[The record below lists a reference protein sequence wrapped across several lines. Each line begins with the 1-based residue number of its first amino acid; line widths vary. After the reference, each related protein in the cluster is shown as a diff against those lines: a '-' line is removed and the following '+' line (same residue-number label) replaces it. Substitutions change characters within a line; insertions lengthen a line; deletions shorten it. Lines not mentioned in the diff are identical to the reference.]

1 MGDQAMQWRKT
12 EFGCAGERDGAAPA
26 ELLVAVLLDADMPGA
41 LVRDAVAA
49 WAPSLPT
56 ARFLLFNRCPPAGL
70 IEAVLLD
77 ALASAD
83 LPPSRLLLVGL
94 RGTAT
99 VGLSVVLGAVPPPCA
114 GMLAYDGLP
123 VRTGQ
128 LSPAARQ
135 IKIRLIG
142 WQGEGRGDEDLFAQT
157 IHDLGAAGIDVRG
170 TWMIGTGLTPAAIR
184 LGAAYLGELS
194 ASALVIPRAAR
205 RPRAEVP
212 DGS

>member
-1 MGDQAMQWRKT
+1 MLWRKT

-26 ELLVAVLLDADMPGA
+26 ELLVAVLLDADRPGA

-49 WAPSLPT
+49 WAPSLPS
-56 ARFLLFNRCPPAGL
+56 ARFLLFNRWPSAGL
-70 IEAVLLD
+70 VENVLPD
-77 ALASAD
+77 ALASAG

-94 RGTAT
+94 RGRATA
-99 VGLSVVLGAVPPPCA
+99 GLSAVLGTAHPPCA

-123 VRTGQ
+123 VRAGQ

-135 IKIRLIG
+135 VKVRLIG
-142 WQGEGRGDEDLFAQT
+142 WRGEGSGDEDLFAQA
-157 IHDLGAAGIDVRG
+157 IRDLGAAGVDVRG
-170 TWMIGTGLTPAAIR
+170 TWMVEAGLTPAAIR

-194 ASALVIPRAAR
+194 ASALAAPRGA
-205 RPRAEVP
+205 VL